1 MRNNGEALGR
11 IGQEEEALLGY
22 QWPVFDIQ
30 RLASTSSFRPFGAG
44 PWGSRVEKES
54 RKTNSE
60 KKLKKLA
67 GNALIVRWW
76 LAPAVFPTDAAA
88 GHSDE
93 TAEHAVVRKHCD
105 LIVASVD

>member
-1 MRNNGEALGR
+1 VRNNGEALGR

-60 KKLKKLA
+60 KKLKKT
-67 GNALIVRWW
+67 GGKR
-76 LAPAVFPTDAAA
+76 
-88 GHSDE
+88 SDS
-93 TAEHAVVRKHCD
+93 AVVARTCR
-105 LIVASVD
+105 LFPRTPLQVTRTRPQNTPSCVNTATS